1 MIKEKMQN
9 ALNNHVNAE
18 LYSAYIYLS
27 MSAYFESINLRGFAH
42 WMKVQAKEEVGH
54 AMRIYNH
61 LIERGGRV
69 ILSAIETPQDEWKS
83 SLEAFKAA
91 YEHEVKITGMINELV
106 ELSKTE
112 KDNAAYYMLQWFVNE
127 QVEEE
132 QQTDE
137 IAQKLRMIKESA
149 NGLLMLDKHLK
160 AHLQIL

>member
-1 MIKEKMQN
+1 M
-9 ALNNHVNAE
+9 
-18 LYSAYIYLS
+18 
-27 MSAYFESINLRGFAH
+27 R
-42 WMKVQAKEEVGH
+42 VQAKEEVGH
-54 AMRIYNH
+54 VMRIYEH

-69 ILSAIETPQDEWKS
+69 TLSAIETPQDEWKS

-137 IAQKLRMIKESA
+137 VVQKLKMIKESA
-149 NGLLMLDKHLK
+149 NGLLMLDKQLGK
-160 AHLQIL
+160 RKEE

>member
-149 NGLLMLDKHLK
+149 NGLLMLDKHLGK
-160 AHLQIL
+160 RKEE

>member
-127 QVEEE
+127 QVGEE

-149 NGLLMLDKHLK
+149 NGLLMLDKHLGK
-160 AHLQIL
+160 RKEE

>member
-18 LYSAYIYLS
+18 VYSAYIYLS

-149 NGLLMLDKHLK
+149 NGLLMLDKHLGK
-160 AHLQIL
+160 RKEE